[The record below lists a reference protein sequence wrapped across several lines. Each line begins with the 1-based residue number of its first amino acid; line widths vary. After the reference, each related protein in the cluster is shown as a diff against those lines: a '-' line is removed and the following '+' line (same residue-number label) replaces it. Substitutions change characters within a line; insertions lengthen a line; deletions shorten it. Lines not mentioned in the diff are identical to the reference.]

1 MGVNHIV
8 MFQFKPDASPQSVKQ
23 VPCAPCSPHSV
34 TNAPQCCDEVLGL
47 KDQCVLASTGKPY
60 IARSQGG
67 RDMSIEGFSV
77 RGATPPPPS
86 GRPDT
91 DSRQNG
97 FTHVFVME
105 FDSVADRDFY
115 VKEDKVHHGFIS
127 KWISSADG
135 IVSKAMVVDFVPG
148 SLQ

>member
-8 MFQFKPDASPQSVKQ
+8 MFQFKPDASAQSVK
-23 VPCAPCSPHSV
+23 
-34 TNAPQCCDEVLGL
+34 QCCDEVLGL

-77 RGATPPPPS
+77 RGATPPS

-115 VKEDKVHHGFIS
+115 VKEDKAHHGFIS

-148 SLQ
+148 SLE

>member
-8 MFQFKPDASPQSVKQ
+8 MFQFKPDASAQSVK
-23 VPCAPCSPHSV
+23 
-34 TNAPQCCDEVLGL
+34 QCCDEVLGL

-67 RDMSIEGFSV
+67 RDMSIEGFS
-77 RGATPPPPS
+77 
-86 GRPDT
+86 
-91 DSRQNG
+91 NG

-115 VKEDKVHHGFIS
+115 VNEDKAHHGFIS

-148 SLQ
+148 SLE

>member
-8 MFQFKPDASPQSVKQ
+8 MFQFKPDASAQSVK
-23 VPCAPCSPHSV
+23 
-34 TNAPQCCDEVLGL
+34 QCCDEVLGL
-47 KDQCVLASTGKPY
+47 KDQCVLASTGKLY

-67 RDMSIEGFSV
+67 KDMSI
-77 RGATPPPPS
+77 PPP
-86 GRPDT
+86 
-91 DSRQNG
+91 NG

-135 IVSKAMVVDFVPG
+135 IISKAMVVDFVPG
-148 SLQ
+148 SLE